1 MGPRIRLG
9 TDRPGALSRSSPA
22 APPRPRSTLSAPP
35 ALPPASYTHPSH
47 PVHPAHRSRSRSPP
61 RAAHTHRLRGS
72 RPPHPSSPVYAQA
85 LRGCPLTSTRVEGG
99 APRRRS
105 GEGLAQA
112 GRGYAL
118 TPGGWP
124 GATLGGRCGASKAVW
139 PGVEKA
145 RLQWGDFS
153 EAIYGQILGDR
164 IAQLICR
171 IT

>member
-1 MGPRIRLG
+1 MHISVDKAGPGNPNLRPNRLKWAWAPKLY
-9 TDRPGALSRSSPA
+9 RLAYSPQ
-22 APPRPRSTLSAPP
+22 
-35 ALPPASYTHPSH
+35 
-47 PVHPAHRSRSRSPP
+47 
-61 RAAHTHRLRGS
+61 
-72 RPPHPSSPVYAQA
+72 PPHPPRTPITQPISAQSRPHA
-85 LRGCPLTSTRVEGG
+85 PFARLTATPPLVARLCAGTQSCPLTSTRVEGG

-105 GEGLAQA
+105 CEGLAQA

-118 TPGGWP
+118 APGGWP

-164 IAQLICR
+164 IAQLFCK

>member
-9 TDRPGALSRSSPA
+9 TDRPRALGRSSPA
-22 APPRPRSTLSAPP
+22 APPPPEIDAECAPRSLSSVLHAPQ
-35 ALPPASYTHPSH
+35 PP
-47 PVHPAHRSRSRSPP
+47 
-61 RAAHTHRLRGS
+61 
-72 RPPHPSSPVYAQA
+72 RPPHPPVPQPISAQGRPHA
-85 LRGCPLTSTRVEGG
+85 PFARLTATLPLVARLCAGTQSCPFTSTRVEGG

-118 TPGGWP
+118 APGGWP

-153 EAIYGQILGDR
+153 EAIYGQILGNR